1 MLTGLNKRLLV
12 VWLGLSA
19 LTLAYIAI
27 DSAARKHGAATASTA
42 VTVSA
47 IIIALVKVRFIM
59 REFMEVRHAPTLL
72 CRLTDLWIALMAG
85 SMLGLYV
92 AGKAA

>member
-1 MLTGLNKRLLV
+1 MLTGLNRRLLA

-19 LTLAYIAI
+19 ITVLYIAI
-27 DSAARKHGAATASTA
+27 DHSARDHGGATASTA

-47 IIIALVKVRFIM
+47 IVLALVKVRFIM
-59 REFMEVRHAPTLL
+59 REFMEVRRAPTLL
-72 CRLTDLWIALMAG
+72 CRLTDLWVLIMAAA
-85 SMLGLYV
+85 MLGLYF

>member
-1 MLTGLNKRLLV
+1 MPTGLNKRLLT

-19 LTLAYIAI
+19 LTVAYIAI
-27 DSAARKHGAATASTA
+27 DHSARKDDAPTASTA

-47 IIIALVKVRFIM
+47 IVIALVKVRFIM
-59 REFMEVRHAPTLL
+59 REFMEVRHAPALL

-85 SMLGLYV
+85 AMLGLYF
-92 AGKAA
+92 AGRAA